1 MKKSGIILIVS
12 ILFLA
17 SCSSRADEKKK
28 AVDNYEKGKLTVAE
42 IEQKNPERFLD
53 VTGRDK
59 KNILGQTVI
68 KGSILNNA
76 KMVSFKDIDVKLSFY
91 SKTGAL
97 LEEDHEVIYE
107 TVEPGKSKSFKTKYF
122 AARGTDSVAMKV
134 ISAKIEK

>member
-1 MKKSGIILIVS
+1 MKKTAAVLIIS
-12 ILFLA
+12 SLFFTG
-17 SCSSRADEKKK
+17 CSSKADEKK
-28 AVDNYEKGKLTVAE
+28 VTDNYEKGKLSVAE
-42 IEQKNPERFLD
+42 IEQKNPEKFL
-53 VTGRDK
+53 VVAGHDK
-59 KNILGQTVI
+59 KNIVGQTVI

-97 LEEDHEVIYE
+97 LEEDHETIYE

-134 ISAKIEK
+134 ISAKVEK